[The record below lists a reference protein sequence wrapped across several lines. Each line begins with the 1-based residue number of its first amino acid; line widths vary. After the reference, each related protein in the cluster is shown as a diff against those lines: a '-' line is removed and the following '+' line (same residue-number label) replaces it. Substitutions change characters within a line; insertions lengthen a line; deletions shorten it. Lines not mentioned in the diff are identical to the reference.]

1 MLFRR
6 YFSLNTQHK
15 KLHQLFFPIFFELL
29 FVMLTGA
36 VDTLMLSS
44 VGDQAVGAVGTANTY
59 IGLFV
64 MMFSII
70 SSGVMAVMTQ
80 YIGAGRSG
88 VARQAM
94 TLGLLFNLGLGAVIT
109 LLLTWGAEVILNT
122 VGIATQL
129 MDDARTYM
137 QVVGLFCI
145 CNAICPIF
153 SGFLR
158 SFGHA
163 TPTLFATICANLV
176 NVGLNALF
184 LYCFHWGV
192 WGVALATGISRLVNL
207 FWLMIATSRRIHV
220 PKDANPLS
228 PSFLL
233 GQIIKIGFP
242 AAMESSLY
250 CLAITFMTRFL
261 NQMDDTGMQA
271 SARAY
276 TMQITNFSYAAGAA
290 LANANAILAGWW
302 IGAGKLDE
310 CHRGTRKAGFLAV
323 LIGAGSAA
331 VFALVSEPLI
341 GLFTDDPEMIHLVS
355 NLLTINIALEVG
367 RGLNLVYGSA
377 LKASGD
383 AVFPMVIAVV
393 FVFLCAAGGTWLFGI
408 HLGWL
413 AVGAYVAMALD
424 ECVRAVGMV
433 LRWHNGKWKDHR
445 IVKN

>member
-80 YIGAGRSG
+80 YIGAGRPG

-94 TLGLLFNLGLGAVIT
+94 TLGLLFNLTLGAVIT
-109 LLLTWGAEVILNT
+109 LLLTWGAETILNT
-122 VGIATQL
+122 VGIAPQL

-137 QVVGLFCI
+137 RIVGLFCV
-145 CNAICPIF
+145 CNALCPIF

-163 TPTLFATICANLV
+163 TPTLFSTICANLV

-184 LYCFHWGV
+184 LYGFHWGV
-192 WGVALATGISRLVNL
+192 WGVALATGISRLTNL
-207 FWLMIATSRRIHV
+207 LWLMIATSRRIHV
-220 PKDANPLS
+220 PKDANPLA
-228 PSFLL
+228 PRFLL
-233 GQIIKIGFP
+233 GQIIRIGFP

-250 CLAITFMTRFL
+250 CLAITFVTRFL
-261 NQMDDTGMQA
+261 NQMDATGMQA

-276 TMQITNFSYAAGAA
+276 TMQITNFCYSAGAA
-290 LANANAILAGWW
+290 LAHANAILAGWW
-302 IGAGKLDE
+302 IGAGKLEE
-310 CHRGTRKAGFLAV
+310 CHRGTRKAGLLAV
-323 LIGAGSAA
+323 LLGAGSAA
-331 VFALVSEPLI
+331 VFALIGEPMI

-355 NLLTINIALEVG
+355 RLLTINIALEVG

-393 FVFLCAAGGTWLFGI
+393 FVFLCAAGGTWFFGI
-408 HLGWL
+408 RLGWL
-413 AVGAYVAMALD
+413 AAGAYVGMALD
-424 ECVRAVGMV
+424 ECVRAVFMA
-433 LRWHNGKWKDHR
+433 LRWHSGKWKDHR

>member
-1 MLFRR
+1 MI
-6 YFSLNTQHK
+6 TQQK

-59 IGLFV
+59 IGLLV

-80 YIGAGRSG
+80 YIGAERPG

-94 TLGLLFNLGLGAVIT
+94 TLGLVFNLTLGAAIT
-109 LLLTWGAEVILNT
+109 LALTCGADLILST
-122 VGIATQL
+122 VGIASQL
-129 MDDARTYM
+129 MADARTYM
-137 QVVGLFCI
+137 QVVGFFCV
-145 CNAICPIF
+145 CNAVCPIF

-163 TPTLFATICANLV
+163 TPTLFATVCANLV
-176 NVGLNALF
+176 NVCLNALF
-184 LYCFHWGV
+184 LYGFHWGV

-207 FWLMIATSRRIHV
+207 FWLMIATSRRIRV
-220 PKDANPLS
+220 PKDPHPL
-228 PSFLL
+228 PARLLL
-233 GQIIKIGFP
+233 GQIVKVGFP
-242 AAMESSLY
+242 AAMESCLY
-250 CLAITFMTRFL
+250 CMAITLMTRFL

-276 TMQITNFSYAAGAA
+276 TIQVTNFSYTASGA
-290 LANANAILAGWW
+290 LAQANAILAGWR

-310 CHRGTRKAGFLAV
+310 CHRGTRKAGLLAV
-323 LIGAGSAA
+323 LLGAGSATI
-331 VFALVSEPLI
+331 FALASKPLI
-341 GLFTDDPEMIHLVS
+341 GLFTDDPQMIHLVS
-355 NLLTINIALEVG
+355 ILLTINIALDVG
-367 RGLNLVYGSA
+367 RALNLVYGSA

-393 FVFLCAAGGTWLFGI
+393 FVFLCAAGGTWFFGI

-413 AVGAYVAMALD
+413 AVGAYVSMALD

-433 LRWHNGKWKDHR
+433 LRWHSGKWKEHSF
-445 IVKN
+445 ITGKQ